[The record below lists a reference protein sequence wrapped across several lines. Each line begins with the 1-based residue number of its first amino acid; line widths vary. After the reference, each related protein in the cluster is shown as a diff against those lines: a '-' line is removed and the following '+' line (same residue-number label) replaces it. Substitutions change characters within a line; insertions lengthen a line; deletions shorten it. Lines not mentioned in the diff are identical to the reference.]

1 MTCPKCQ
8 GTMVPRT
15 FGHVAV
21 RRCEGCS
28 SVFLE
33 RSSLGAL
40 VEAEN
45 DWHAHQSANTA
56 ALPRIT
62 ADMSSPPAAASR
74 SRAFIETLFGS

>member
-1 MTCPKCQ
+1 
-8 GTMVPRT
+8 MVPRT

-21 RRCEGCS
+21 RRCEDCGG
-28 SVFLE
+28 VFLE
-33 RSSLGAL
+33 RSGMGAL

-62 ADMSSPPAAASR
+62 ADMSSPPAAAER
-74 SRAFIETLFGS
+74 SRAFVETLFIS